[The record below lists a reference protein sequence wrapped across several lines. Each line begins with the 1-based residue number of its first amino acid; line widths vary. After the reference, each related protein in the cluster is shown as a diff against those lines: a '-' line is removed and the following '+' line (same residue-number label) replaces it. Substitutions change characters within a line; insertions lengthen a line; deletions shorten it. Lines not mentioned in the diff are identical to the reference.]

1 MNSQDFQPITL
12 NPDYLWQSM
21 YIMAVVAGQER
32 DSAKKQS
39 LIFEAVDYGLKAIE
53 IDELNSE
60 AHKWYAFAIFI
71 YF

>member
-1 MNSQDFQPITL
+1 MKLCSEYIFFL
-12 NPDYLWQSM
+12 NLSFFFL
-21 YIMAVVAGQER
+21 G

-60 AHKWYAFAIFI
+60 AHKW
-71 YF
+71 

>member
-1 MNSQDFQPITL
+1 MIFNPPTYHVLSSKYVFFL
-12 NPDYLWQSM
+12 NLFSFL
-21 YIMAVVAGQER
+21 G

-60 AHKWYAFAIFI
+60 AHKW
-71 YF
+71 

>member
-1 MNSQDFQPITL
+1 MIICSKYIFFL
-12 NPDYLWQSM
+12 NLFLFL
-21 YIMAVVAGQER
+21 G

-60 AHKWYAFAIFI
+60 AHKW
-71 YF
+71 

>member
-1 MNSQDFQPITL
+1 
-12 NPDYLWQSM
+12 
-21 YIMAVVAGQER
+21 MAVINEQENIVNIFLFKNVFFYFLG

-60 AHKWYAFAIFI
+60 AHKW
-71 YF
+71 

>member
-1 MNSQDFQPITL
+1 MIF
-12 NPDYLWQSM
+12 NPRIYHGQW
-21 YIMAVVAGQER
+21 YYVVNISFFLIFSLFLG

-60 AHKWYAFAIFI
+60 AHKW
-71 YF
+71 